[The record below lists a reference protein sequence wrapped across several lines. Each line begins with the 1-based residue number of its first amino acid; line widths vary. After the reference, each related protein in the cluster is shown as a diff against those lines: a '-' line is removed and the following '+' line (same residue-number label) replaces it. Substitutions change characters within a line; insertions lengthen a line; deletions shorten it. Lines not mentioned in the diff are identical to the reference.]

1 MFAEISDKI
10 KRTMKILK
18 ELDYKAENISVEEF
32 YDWMTGEIFSD
43 DKTSLREVLD
53 SDYLIIHEVVEISEL
68 KKMGRRIDKR
78 VIVESPKTVI
88 YKAHFYAQEFEMNY
102 ALIKKDYS
110 WLRHR
115 LKHHKS
121 VVFDD
126 PNLPDSMRHRA
137 LEIYRKFKRFE
148 NIAPDQ

>member
-1 MFAEISDKI
+1 MLAGISDKI

-18 ELDYKAENISVEEF
+18 ELDYKAENVSVEEF

-53 SDYLIIHEVVEISEL
+53 SEYLMIHEVVEISEL

-88 YKAHFYAQEFEMNY
+88 YEAHFYAQEFEMDY

-126 PNLPDSMRHRA
+126 PNLPDSMRPRA
-137 LEIYRKFKRFE
+137 LEIYRKFKKFG
-148 NIAPDQ
+148 NLAPNQ